1 MKLMMLISDLIM
13 PLAFVGI
20 ILYGYSKNID
30 IYETFIEGAKDG
42 VKTVFQIFPTLVGLM
57 VAVGILRESGA
68 LDFFSKCIGP
78 ICMQFGFPK
87 EAVPLTFMRLISSSA
102 STGLLLDIFKKFGP
116 DSFIGRLVSIM
127 MSCTE
132 TVFYTISIY
141 FMSVGIKKIRY
152 TLKGAL
158 IANLFGIIASLYI
171 TKIFFG

>member
-1 MKLMMLISDLIM
+1 MRLMMFISDLIM

-42 VKTVFQIFPTLVGLM
+42 IMTVFQIFPTLVGLM

-68 LDFFSKCIGP
+68 LDFFCKYIGP
-78 ICMQFGFPK
+78 FSEKVGFPK
-87 EAVPLTFMRLISSSA
+87 DAIPLTFMRLISSSA
-102 STGLLLDIFKKFGP
+102 STGLLLDIFKKYGP
-116 DSFIGRLVSIM
+116 DSFIGRLVSVM

-141 FMSVGIKKIRY
+141 FMSIKIKKIRY